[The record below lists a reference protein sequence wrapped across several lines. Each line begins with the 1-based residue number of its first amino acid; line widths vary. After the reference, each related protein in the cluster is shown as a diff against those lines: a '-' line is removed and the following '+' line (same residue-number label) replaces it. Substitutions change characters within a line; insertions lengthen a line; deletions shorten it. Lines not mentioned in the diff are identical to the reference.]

1 MPGSTFSTAM
11 NQGPRLLASFVK
23 RNGSNH
29 GSDCRRRCEGEG
41 AKARR
46 EGEVASEEGGRVEGG
61 GEGGL

>member
-1 MPGSTFSTAM
+1 M